1 MHAHPH
7 IQNLNQARRR
17 RAQQQKAEE
26 LLDLP
31 VDELFR
37 RGDHINQYGLP
48 NDGYDY
54 SSHFK
59 EMGSGKFVSA
69 SGRVADPGIQARRIE
84 LPEEV
89 LPGQD
94 MDRMLEH
101 ITISESGWNTQTHQG
116 ECCGGRG
123 LTTAFVVTNAQTA
136 WTRISMKL
144 CSRAMT
150 RRRVKDALRSC
161 STTLLCRCALSP

>member
-1 MHAHPH
+1 MTVNDHGRVCPCP
-7 IQNLNQARRR
+7 QNLNQARRR
-17 RAQQQKAEE
+17 RAEEQKAED
-26 LLDLP
+26 LLNLP
-31 VDELFR
+31 LDEMFR

-48 NDGYDY
+48 NDSYDY

-59 EMGSGKFVSA
+59 EMGGGKFLSA

-101 ITISESGWNTQTHQG
+101 VTISESECQNTHKSTVG
-116 ECCGGRG
+116 
-123 LTTAFVVTNAQTA
+123 TVFVEYGILQ
-136 WTRISMKL
+136 
-144 CSRAMT
+144 
-150 RRRVKDALRSC
+150 
-161 STTLLCRCALSP
+161 